1 MDIRCLLRGES
12 TRCRKGQQP
21 IPFLYS
27 CSGGNSPG
35 YDAIEQPLRCAGRG
49 CSVLEPGVTQHHL
62 GCWRLRIYLKPLE
75 AIKVYFVNAV
85 TVGLA
90 QCPEQDEALGS
101 RELIHPMQC
110 SFGVLWRRWSHFVC
124 GVRSRSTFLRWQKCG
139 GRCSWLFIPVI
150 SCLGRNLQCSRDPPP
165 WSAPSCGVRST
176 HNDFVWAVGTQRCAE
191 SRLSWARCSVNTH
204 ERVCPQCQ
212 GALRQSCPPLSVE
225 VVQLICHSC
234 DAWNRRYYST
244 WPQKNHGYFID
255 AAFSKGETDYLVV
268 NRLCHNKCLH
278 DFFF

>member
-35 YDAIEQPLRCAGRG
+35 YDAIEQPLRCARRGR
-49 CSVLEPGVTQHHL
+49 SVLEPGVTQHHL

-110 SFGVLWRRWSHFVC
+110 SLGC
-124 GVRSRSTFLRWQKCG
+124 CG
-139 GRCSWLFIPVI
+139 GGGHTLCVACVAAAHFWDGRSVVEGAAGYLF
-150 SCLGRNLQCSRDPPP
+150 L
-165 WSAPSCGVRST
+165 
-176 HNDFVWAVGTQRCAE
+176 
-191 SRLSWARCSVNTH
+191 
-204 ERVCPQCQ
+204 
-212 GALRQSCPPLSVE
+212 
-225 VVQLICHSC
+225 
-234 DAWNRRYYST
+234 
-244 WPQKNHGYFID
+244 
-255 AAFSKGETDYLVV
+255 
-268 NRLCHNKCLH
+268 
-278 DFFF
+278 